1 MEEVRSQANVDLFV
15 WVSEKTKANQK
26 SKTEK
31 EKEKTMRKSHKFLA
45 ITLLILSL
53 GTPAIFAD
61 EAAEAVGGVININ
74 TADAAQFALLPRLGL
89 KAGERIVAYRE
100 EHGPFKKVTDLM
112 QVKGIGDKTF
122 QLISPYLVLEGKSTL
137 TEAVRTPRKPRAK
150 KASNTAQ

>member
-1 MEEVRSQANVDLFV
+1 
-15 WVSEKTKANQK
+15 
-26 SKTEK
+26 
-31 EKEKTMRKSHKFLA
+31 MRKSHKFLA
-45 ITLLILSL
+45 ITLLMLSF

-61 EAAEAVGGVININ
+61 DQAAEAVGGVININ
-74 TADAAQFALLPRLGL
+74 TADAAQFALLPRLGV

-137 TEAVRTPRKPRAK
+137 SEAVRTPRKPRAK

>member
-1 MEEVRSQANVDLFV
+1 
-15 WVSEKTKANQK
+15 
-26 SKTEK
+26 
-31 EKEKTMRKSHKFLA
+31 MRKSHKFLA
-45 ITLLILSL
+45 LTLLMLSL
-53 GTPAIFAD
+53 GTPVIVAD
-61 EAAEAVGGVININ
+61 DQAAEPVGGVININ
-74 TADAAQFALLPRLGL
+74 TADAAQFALLPRLGV

-137 TEAVRTPRKPRAK
+137 SEAVRTPRKPRGK

>member
-1 MEEVRSQANVDLFV
+1 
-15 WVSEKTKANQK
+15 
-26 SKTEK
+26 
-31 EKEKTMRKSHKFLA
+31 MRKSHKFLA
-45 ITLLILSL
+45 ITLLMLSL

-61 EAAEAVGGVININ
+61 DQASEAVGGVININ
-74 TADAAQFALLPRLGL
+74 TADAAQFALLPRLGV

-137 TEAVRTPRKPRAK
+137 SEAVRTPRKPRTK
-150 KASNTAQ
+150 KASTTAQ